1 MSRRGSDDSIGKE
14 RKRRGRHLDDDK
26 DPSLYQDMD
35 EQSLRMAS
43 DNEGEYHCRR
53 PWQSKALF
61 SS

>member
-53 PWQSKALF
+53 P
-61 SS
+61 